1 MRFDDLKMIDPIVV
15 EIVIRVDRNFGI
27 ELEVEILEM
36 LMAVR
41 DGAKTDVVKTIRRH
55 IDILESVKVSDFQS
69 HAWKWGF
76 GQGSRSRLNQ
86 TGATCGD
93 GSMEF
98 SRFGRVDGF
107 HAGDTW
113 SVLLRAAGELLLLL
127 LFLLMDPD
135 FGRHIDRWVIHEG
148 LENVTIQIVE
158 DLLDGG
164 QIFVETRAENV
175 LNG

>member
-1 MRFDDLKMIDPIVV
+1 
-15 EIVIRVDRNFGI
+15 
-27 ELEVEILEM
+27 
-36 LMAVR
+36 
-41 DGAKTDVVKTIRRH
+41 
-55 IDILESVKVSDFQS
+55 
-69 HAWKWGF
+69 
-76 GQGSRSRLNQ
+76 
-86 TGATCGD
+86 
-93 GSMEF
+93 MEF

-158 DLLDGG
+158 DLLD
-164 QIFVETRAENV
+164 
-175 LNG
+175 